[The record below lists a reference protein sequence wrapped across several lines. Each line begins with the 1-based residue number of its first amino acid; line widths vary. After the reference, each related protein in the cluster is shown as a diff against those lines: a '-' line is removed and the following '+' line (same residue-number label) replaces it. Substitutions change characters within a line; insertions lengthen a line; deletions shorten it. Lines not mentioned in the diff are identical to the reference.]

1 MYEAYFGLKERP
13 FSISPDPRFMF
24 LTAQHQEA
32 LAKCQS
38 VIENKMGASAIHGDI
53 GSGKTSLAR
62 RLMEIYAFPHGSE
75 KESTY
80 NFALIVHPIYPSAFQ
95 LLKEIMREFGLVQPR
110 RSLADYLDDFQRFL
124 QVGHDRGKTNILV
137 IDEAQNLKS
146 VHLELVRQ
154 FLNFE
159 SSTEKFLQIVLFG
172 QNELALKLDRTPAL
186 KDRTSMFGA
195 LTSLTREDARNL
207 IEFRFHVA
215 GGKKHPFTEE
225 ALDAIFKHSQG
236 LPRRIC
242 KICDNALIRAY
253 SANRKTVGP
262 EIIETVAE
270 ELRLREP
277 SPPPKRKAGGKK
289 SKKEDG

>member
-13 FSISPDPRFMF
+13 FSINPDPRFMF

-62 RLMEIYAFPHGSE
+62 RLMEIYAFPQNPGE
-75 KESTY
+75 ESKY

-95 LLKEIMREFGLVQPR
+95 LLKEILREFGQVQPR
-110 RSLADYLDDFQRFL
+110 RSLADYLDDFQKFL
-124 QVGHDRGKTNILV
+124 QVQHDRGKTNILV
-137 IDEAQNLKS
+137 IDEAQNLKP
-146 VHLELVRQ
+146 VHLELIRQ

-172 QNELALKLDRTPAL
+172 QNELALKLDQTPAL
-186 KDRTSMFGA
+186 KDRISMFGA
-195 LTSLTREDARNL
+195 LTSLTRKDTENL
-207 IEFRFHVA
+207 IEFRFQVA
-215 GGKKHPFTEE
+215 GGKEHPFSEK
-225 ALDAIFKHSQG
+225 ALEAIFKHSQG

-253 SANRKTVGP
+253 SAELKTIGP

-270 ELRLREP
+270 ELRLKEP
-277 SPPPKRKAGGKK
+277 SPPPKPRVGRKKK
-289 SKKEDG
+289 DG

>member
-1 MYEAYFGLKERP
+1 MYETYFGLKERP
-13 FSISPDPRFMF
+13 FSINPDPRFMF

-62 RLMEIYAFPHGSE
+62 RLMEIYAFPQNPGE
-75 KESTY
+75 EPKY
-80 NFALIVHPIYPSAFQ
+80 NFALIVYPIYPSAFQ
-95 LLKEIMREFGLVQPR
+95 LLKEILREFGMVQPR
-110 RSLADYLDDFQRFL
+110 RSLVDYLDDFQEFL
-124 QVGHDRGKTNILV
+124 QVQHDRGKTNILV
-137 IDEAQNLKS
+137 IDEAQNLKPL
-146 VHLELVRQ
+146 HLELIRQ

-172 QNELALKLDRTPAL
+172 QNELALKLDQTPAL
-186 KDRTSMFGA
+186 KDRISMFGA
-195 LTSLTREDARNL
+195 LTSLTRKDTENL
-207 IEFRFHVA
+207 IEFRFQVA
-215 GGKKHPFTEE
+215 GGKSHSFSEE
-225 ALDAIFKHSQG
+225 ALEAIFKHSQG

-253 SANRKTVGP
+253 SAELKAVGP

-270 ELRLREP
+270 ELRLKEP
-277 SPPPKRKAGGKK
+277 SPPPKPRVGRKKK
-289 SKKEDG
+289 DA

>member
-13 FSISPDPRFMF
+13 FSINPDPRFMF

-62 RLMEIYAFPHGSE
+62 RLMEIYAFSQNPGE
-75 KESTY
+75 ESRY

-95 LLKEIMREFGLVQPR
+95 LLKEILREFGSVQPR
-110 RSLADYLDDFQRFL
+110 RSLADYLDAFQRFL
-124 QVGHDRGKTNILV
+124 QVQHDRGRTNILV
-137 IDEAQNLKS
+137 IDEAQNLKP

-172 QNELALKLDRTPAL
+172 QNELALKLDQTPAL
-186 KDRTSMFGA
+186 KDRVSMFGA
-195 LTSLTREDARNL
+195 LTSLTRQDTENL
-207 IEFRFHVA
+207 IEFRFQVA
-215 GGKKHPFTEE
+215 GGKNHPFSEK
-225 ALDAIFKHSQG
+225 ALDAIFKHSHG

-242 KICDNALIRAY
+242 RYAI
-253 SANRKTVGP
+253 TP
-262 EIIETVAE
+262 
-270 ELRLREP
+270 
-277 SPPPKRKAGGKK
+277 
-289 SKKEDG
+289 

>member
-1 MYEAYFGLKERP
+1 MYEAHFGLKERP

-32 LAKCQS
+32 LAKCRA
-38 VIENKMGASAIHGDI
+38 VIENRMGASAIHGDV

-62 RLMEIYAFPHGSE
+62 RLMEIYAFPHGSD
-75 KESTY
+75 KESSY

-95 LLKEIMREFGLVQPR
+95 LLKEILREFGLVQPR

-124 QVGHDRGKTNILV
+124 QTEHDRGRISILV

-159 SSTEKFLQIVLFG
+159 SSTEKFLQVVLFG
-172 QNELALKLDRTPAL
+172 QNELALKLDRNLAL

-195 LTSLTREDARNL
+195 LTSLTRDDTASL
-207 IEFRFHVA
+207 IEFRFQVA
-215 GGKKHPFTEE
+215 GGKHHPFSDT
-225 ALDAIFKHSQG
+225 ALDTIFKHSQG

-242 KICDNALIRAY
+242 KLCDNALIRAY
-253 SANRKTVGP
+253 SAGRKTVDP
-262 EIIETVAE
+262 QMIEAVAE
-270 ELRLREP
+270 ELRLKEP
-277 SPPPKRKAGGKK
+277 SPPPKRKEGRKRN
-289 SKKEDG
+289 DG